1 MPSCILRLT
10 LLLGLTLGSSACI
23 SGTYGRNHRNQPLL
37 EQAQAELPQSGLGLD
52 QCLATLGA
60 PSGVFEHQVH
70 GLLLVYAWDH
80 QRQWIANF
88 SIPAGDSA
96 SASFNVSNLRRNQ
109 EGLVLWLD
117 ANWELVEW
125 KHGYVRSLIGDEP
138 RPATL
143 EQIEAL

>member
-1 MPSCILRLT
+1 MHCCILRLA
-10 LLLGLTLGSSACI
+10 LLGLTLGSSACI

-37 EQAQAELPQSGLGLD
+37 ERAQAEPPQSGWRLD
-52 QCLATLGA
+52 QCLESLGA
-60 PSGVFEHQVH
+60 PSGVFEYQVH

-117 ANWELVEW
+117 ANWELMKWE
-125 KHGYVRSLIGDEP
+125 HGYVRSLIGDEP

-143 EQIEAL
+143 EQLEAP